1 MLERLFLWLF
11 WVCMFVCILLV
22 FCKHCQA
29 GGSSVPYLCCEERLV
44 PGMGA
49 LITLIKAEEVG
60 RVPKPTERAAS
71 LHSPI
76 PARERSGDRANH
88 QTEPH

>member
-1 MLERLFLWLF
+1 MRAHTY
-11 WVCMFVCILLV
+11 VCVFVHVRV
-22 FCKHCQA
+22 FCKQCQA
-29 GGSSVPYLCCEERLV
+29 GSRSVPYLCCEERLV

-71 LHSPI
+71 LHSPT
-76 PARERSGDRANH
+76 PARERSGDGANH

>member
-11 WVCMFVCILLV
+11 RVCMFVCV

-71 LHSPI
+71 LHSPT
-76 PARERSGDRANH
+76 PARERSGDGANH

>member
-1 MLERLFLWLF
+1 
-11 WVCMFVCILLV
+11 MFVFVCVCV

-60 RVPKPTERAAS
+60 CVPKPTERAAS
-71 LHSPI
+71 LHSPTL
-76 PARERSGDRANH
+76 ARERGGDGANH